1 MEQANK
7 SGNGIVDGI
16 IWKQLLMF
24 FIPIMLGTF
33 FQQLYNTVDAVIVGK
48 FVSKEALASVGG
60 SSAQI
65 LNLIIGFFVGLSSGA
80 TVIVSQFYGA
90 SDREGVSRAVH
101 TAMALAILG
110 GAVMTILGLVC
121 APGLLRLMNTPE
133 ETFEQ
138 SALYLRTIFLAMIP
152 SMIYNVGSGI
162 LRAVGDSRRPLYFL
176 IICCL
181 VNVVLDLFF
190 VLTLKM
196 GVMGVAIAT
205 SIAQAVS
212 AALICLSLSRTDD
225 SYRLNLKKIR
235 ADRKLLVETVRI
247 GLPAGL
253 QSVMYAL
260 SNMTITTTINGFGT
274 STVAAW
280 VALGKVDGLIW
291 MISSAFGV
299 SIMTFV
305 GQNYGARRYD
315 RVRKSLKICILMH
328 LGVCLGLSLLLVII
342 GHGFFGMFTTDAEVV
357 DIAYRMLLYMAPI
370 YWLYIPIELLSG
382 ALRGMGNTLIPT
394 LITAAGICVFRVL
407 WMFTVVPQWHEILAI
422 VISYPISWILTG
434 GAFIWYFHRCSKLL
448 LPKT

>member
-1 MEQANK
+1 MEQAK
-7 SGNGIVDGI
+7 KTGNGIVDGV
-16 IWKQLLMF
+16 IWKQLLIF

-33 FQQLYNTVDAVIVGK
+33 FQQLYNTVDAVIVGQ

-90 SDREGVSRAVH
+90 DERESVSKAVH
-101 TAMALAILG
+101 TAMALAIFG
-110 GAVMTILGLVC
+110 GAIMTVLGLIC
-121 APGLLRLMNTPE
+121 APFLLRLMNTPA
-133 ETFEQ
+133 ETIDL
-138 SALYLRTIFLAMIP
+138 SAVYLRTIFLATIP
-152 SMIYNVGSGI
+152 NMIYNVGSGI
-162 LRAVGDSRRPLYFL
+162 LRAIGDSRRPLYFL
-176 IICCL
+176 IVCCL
-181 VNVVLDLFF
+181 TNVVLDLFF
-190 VLTLKM
+190 VLVLNM

-205 SIAQAVS
+205 SLAQTISAV
-212 AALICLSLSRTDD
+212 LVCLSLSRTED

-235 ADRKLLVETVRI
+235 ADGKLLAKTVRI

-291 MISSAFGV
+291 MISSAFGI

-305 GQNYGARRYD
+305 GQNYGAHRYD
-315 RVRKSLKICILMH
+315 RVRKSLKVCVLMH

-342 GHGFFGMFTTDAEVV
+342 GHGFFGLFTTDSEVV

-382 ALRGMGNTLIPT
+382 SLRGMGNTLVPT

-407 WMFTVVPQWHEILAI
+407 WMFTVVPQWHEILG
-422 VISYPISWILTG
+422 VMISYPISWILTG
-434 GAFIWYFHRCSKLL
+434 GAFIWYYFRTSKQLM
-448 LPKT
+448 PKA